1 MSRFVKLSASGN
13 DFVLVDGRKGL
24 PCTPSELAGRVCP
37 RQTSI
42 GADGLLVVQEDNVI
56 AHYEPDG
63 SQTFCLNGLRAAAA
77 WIVASG
83 QSEHGRELILR
94 SGDQEAE
101 VHVDCSQLEFE
112 VSVALPRPLDVGVK
126 SVSLPQGV
134 LVHGV
139 FVDVGNP
146 QFVVMLET
154 SEQLDDPHLMQRA
167 RALRWSTAFY
177 EGSNVAFVAPRG
189 GNEYRIRSY
198 ERGVEGETLSCG
210 TGILAAAC
218 ALVEAPTLVM
228 ANEVAGSPDE
238 TDPLTLR
245 FHTESG
251 EIQRVCFP
259 DGKDSPRVWS
269 TGPVR
274 ILYTGSLW
282 TTQWGDLAA

>member
-13 DFVLVDGRKGL
+13 DFVLVDGRQGL
-24 PCTPSELAGRVCP
+24 PCPASELAERVCP

-42 GADGLLVVQEDNVI
+42 GADGLLVVRDDNEVS
-56 AHYEPDG
+56 HYEPDG
-63 SQTFCLNGLRAAAA
+63 SETFCLNGLRAAAA

-83 QSEHGRELILR
+83 QSEHGRELIMR
-94 SGDQEAE
+94 SADQEAE
-101 VHVDCSQLEFE
+101 VHVDCSSLEFE
-112 VSVALPRPLDVGVK
+112 VSVALPRPLDVAIQ

-154 SEQLDDPHLMQRA
+154 GEQLDDPHLMQRA
-167 RALRWSTAFY
+167 RALRWSTAFH
-177 EGSNVAFVAPRG
+177 EGSNVAFVAPCG
-189 GNEYRIRSY
+189 GDEYRIRSY

-210 TGILAAAC
+210 TGIVAAAC
-218 ALVEAPTLVM
+218 ALVEAPSLVL
-228 ANEVAGSPDE
+228 ANTPGGPDV

-251 EIQRVCFP
+251 EVQRVCFP
-259 DGKDSPRVWS
+259 DGKGSPRVWS

-282 TTQWGDLAA
+282 TSQWNDLAA

>member
-13 DFVLVDGRKGL
+13 DFVLVDGREGL
-24 PCTPSELAGRVCP
+24 PCPASELAERVCP

-42 GADGLLVVQEDNVI
+42 GADGLIVVEEDGVVG
-56 AHYEPDG
+56 HYEPDG

-83 QSEHGRELILR
+83 QSTHGRELFLT
-94 SGDQEAE
+94 SGDQELE
-101 VHVDCSQLEFE
+101 IHVDCSQLEFE
-112 VSVALPRPLDVGVK
+112 VSVALPRPLDVAVR

-139 FVDVGNP
+139 YVDVGNP

-167 RALRWSTAFY
+167 RALRWSTAFP

-189 GNEYRIRSY
+189 GSEYRIRSY

-210 TGILAAAC
+210 TGIVAAAC
-218 ALVEAPTLVM
+218 ALVEAPSHVM
-228 ANEVAGSPDE
+228 AAVQESPAA

-251 EIQRVCFP
+251 EVQRVCFP
-259 DGKDSPRVWS
+259 DGRGSPRVWS

-274 ILYTGSLW
+274 ILYTGALW
-282 TTQWGDLAA
+282 TDQWNDLAA